1 MFKELGN
8 FALERTGLQ
17 AFGFYLAYLALTMVI
32 AMIFGFA
39 VGMLMQS
46 TEDISQLGVGIGAVI
61 AAIVSATLSYM
72 VLKAKNRLGNFS
84 SIVLIV
90 LAAGLGLL
98 AGLLGMIVPAVLTT
112 KDMAG
117 SPSTLPTR

>member
-1 MFKELGN
+1 MLLPE
-8 FALERTGLQ
+8 
-17 AFGFYLAYLALTMVI
+17 YLKNL
-32 AMIFGFA
+32 
-39 VGMLMQS
+39 
-46 TEDISQLGVGIGAVI
+46 SQLGVGIGAVI
-61 AAIVSATLSYM
+61 AAIVSATLSYL

-84 SIVLIV
+84 SILLIV

-98 AGLLGMIVPAVLTT
+98 AGLIGMIVPAVLTT